1 MYPIRGDYPITEQKT
16 QKLGG
21 QMSCG
26 WVSGNPVAWGPR
38 CPAVHGY
45 QRDCG
50 LSIYLFYV

>member
-1 MYPIRGDYPITEQKT
+1 
-16 QKLGG
+16 
-21 QMSCG
+21 MSCG

-50 LSIYLFYV
+50 LLIYLFFV